1 MKNFETLAPSSPRQA
16 PLSVRALAR
25 IYWPG
30 TPVRTA
36 VRYFRRCVCDDRAL
50 LRRLRAAGYTEQTR
64 RLTPRM
70 ARIIFEAWQPP

>member
-25 IYWPG
+25 LYWPD
-30 TPVRTA
+30 VDERTA
-36 VRYFRRCVCDDRAL
+36 LRYFRRCVCDDRAL
-50 LRRLRAAGYTEQTR
+50 LLRLRAAGYTDQTR

-70 ARIIFEAWQPP
+70 TQIILEAWQPP